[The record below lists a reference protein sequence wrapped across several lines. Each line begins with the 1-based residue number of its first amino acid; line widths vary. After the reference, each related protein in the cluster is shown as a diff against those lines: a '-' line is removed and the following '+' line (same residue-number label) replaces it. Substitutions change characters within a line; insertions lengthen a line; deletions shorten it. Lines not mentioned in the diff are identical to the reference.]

1 MKDYTKSGTAGV
13 VLYALGLFGS
23 VSMLSHLNPHSDA
36 PAVKQ
41 NVAIRETLRELK
53 YERNT
58 VEERTAK
65 LPYISEQMK
74 PFVDNVVNAK
84 DKTVL
89 ESLDSAI
96 KLAEADLQKSNQLP
110 DVVACNKFY
119 QRSVYFAISSMVL
132 GTVLI
137 GHSMLKTASAR
148 RKSIQQIK
156 H

>member
-1 MKDYTKSGTAGV
+1 MKDYTKSATAGV

-23 VSMLSHLNPHSDA
+23 FGMLSHLNPHSDA

-41 NVAIRETLRELK
+41 NIAIRETLRELK
-53 YERNT
+53 YERNR
-58 VEERTAK
+58 VEEITAK
-65 LPYISEQMK
+65 LPYMSEQMK
-74 PFVDNVVNAK
+74 PFVDNVFSAK

-89 ESLDSAI
+89 ESLDNAI
-96 KLAEADLQKSNQLP
+96 KLAEADLQKSDQLP

-119 QRSVYFAISSMVL
+119 ERSAYFALSSMVL

-137 GHSMLKTASAR
+137 GYSMLRTAAER
-148 RKSIQQIK
+148 RKSNQQIK